1 MSLSRAS
8 RERQKPAAPWPCT
21 VPNPRSVP
29 GAGLSP
35 ALTQP
40 CRRARFRQ
48 RYIVILPFRQLK
60 ATNPDI
66 ENHIFRSVENVCL
79 DTVIG
84 WKTGGKKYS
93 FLDRYDEEA

>member
-8 RERQKPAAPWPCT
+8 RERQKPAAPWPCA

-29 GAGLSP
+29 GAGLSH

-48 RYIVILPFRQLK
+48 RYIDILPFRQLK
-60 ATNPDI
+60 ATTPDI

-84 WKTGGKKYS
+84 WKHHGQTHH
-93 FLDRYDEEA
+93 FLDTYDRN